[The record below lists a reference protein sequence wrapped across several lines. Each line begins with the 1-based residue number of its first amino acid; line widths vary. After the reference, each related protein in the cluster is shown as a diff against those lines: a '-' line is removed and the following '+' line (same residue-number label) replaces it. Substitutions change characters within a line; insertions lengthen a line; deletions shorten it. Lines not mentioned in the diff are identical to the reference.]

1 MAAGSSETGS
11 GGHTPVLYQAV
22 LTWLA
27 PRSGRKYLDGTVGGG
42 GHAEGILR
50 SGAVLLGLD
59 RDGDALRAAR
69 RRLGPYAERAILRQE
84 SFRCAPR
91 ILNEIGWGTVAG
103 ILLDLGLSSLQLA
116 DPQRGFSFRQDG
128 PLDMRF
134 DRSGGETAADLLD
147 SLFEEELADILYKYG
162 EERKARRI
170 AKAIVRNRP
179 LQNTR
184 QLADVVAAAVGP
196 SRGGSRM
203 HPATRTF
210 QALRIAVNRE
220 LEELED
226 GLPQLMDCLE
236 EGGRLAVISFHSLE
250 DRIVKRA
257 FRRASGKSVRGEER
271 LPGRISK
278 PRFRELTEKPVP
290 PDARELASNPRARSA
305 KLRVLEKIPSSVLAG
320 STVRRAESPEG
331 RHHAD

>member
-1 MAAGSSETGS
+1 MAAESPEACSAE
-11 GGHTPVLYQAV
+11 HTPVLYQPV
-22 LTWLA
+22 LEWLA
-27 PRSGRKYLDGTVGGG
+27 PRSGKKYLDGTVGGG

-50 SGAVLLGLD
+50 SGAELLGLD
-59 RDGDALRAAR
+59 RDEDALRAAR
-69 RRLGPYAERAILRQE
+69 RRLEPFADRVVLRRASYR
-84 SFRCAPR
+84 RAPL
-91 ILNEIGWGTVAG
+91 ILNEIGWGKVAG
-103 ILLDLGLSSLQLA
+103 IVLDLGLSSLQLA

-179 LQNTR
+179 LQSTR
-184 QLADVVAAAVGP
+184 QLADLVAAAVGP
-196 SRGGSRM
+196 SRCGFRM

-226 GLPQLMDCLE
+226 GLPELMDCLE

-250 DRIVKRA
+250 DRIVKQT
-257 FRRASGKSVRGEER
+257 FRRASGN
-271 LPGRISK
+271 
-278 PRFRELTEKPVP
+278 
-290 PDARELASNPRARSA
+290 PDF
-305 KLRVLEKIPSSVLAG
+305 
-320 STVRRAESPEG
+320 
-331 RHHAD
+331 